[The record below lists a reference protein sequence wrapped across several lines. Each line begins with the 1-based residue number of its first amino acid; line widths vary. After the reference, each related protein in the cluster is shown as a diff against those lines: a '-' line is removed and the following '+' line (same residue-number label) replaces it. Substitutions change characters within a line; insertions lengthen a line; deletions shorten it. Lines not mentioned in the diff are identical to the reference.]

1 MWICSFWS
9 YLGWSES
16 ETQGPCQGQLVIQGR
31 GGALKGESWSSS
43 SPWSEWTSWYLKIE
57 VLSVESRLARRR
69 RSDFRDNTVFRTY
82 LSFHDTIFFIK
93 NVPWLKSSFSK
104 WTRDIQWGCVN
115 LEMKRRHSVSVPF
128 CALSVKWHPQ
138 QRSQPASCPLQAM
151 LTRQDLH
158 LLSWCTTYR
167 TLSEYVLCSSALKLQ
182 QKILNRRPA
191 WRRVQWSC
199 FCGLRTWWSIFWLFW
214 MRLLSWTWLVHT
226 ASPWMSSRRPQSGQS
241 S

>member
-16 ETQGPCQGQLVIQGR
+16 ERQGPCQGQLVIQGR
-31 GGALKGESWSSS
+31 GGALKGKSWSYL
-43 SPWSEWTSWYLKIE
+43 SPWSEWTSWHLKIE

-69 RSDFRDNTVFRTY
+69 WSDFRDNTVFRTY

-138 QRSQPASCPLQAM
+138 QRSQPASCPLQAL
-151 LTRQDLH
+151 LTRQELQDLP
-158 LLSWCTTYR
+158 LLSWCTTWL
-167 TLSEYVLCSSALKLQ
+167 TLSEYVRCL
-182 QKILNRRPA
+182 
-191 WRRVQWSC
+191 
-199 FCGLRTWWSIFWLFW
+199 
-214 MRLLSWTWLVHT
+214 
-226 ASPWMSSRRPQSGQS
+226 
-241 S
+241 